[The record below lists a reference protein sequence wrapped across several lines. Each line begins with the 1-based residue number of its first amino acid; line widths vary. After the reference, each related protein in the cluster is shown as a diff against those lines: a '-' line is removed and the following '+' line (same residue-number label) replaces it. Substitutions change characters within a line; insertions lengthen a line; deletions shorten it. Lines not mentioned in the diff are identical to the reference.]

1 MSSLLYFFA
10 SYNIS
15 YFQEN
20 CGIIKVSDPRSQFC
34 RYRGKSQ
41 WWYAHS
47 SESDAE
53 KGGFDMTFTL
63 CHRYTPLPTLTAACL
78 NANLIVSAAGVPR
91 MVKDGAAVVDVGLSR
106 IKNDKGRNVV
116 MGDVMKDVR
125 RVAGEVT
132 PMPGGEGPVMV
143 ACLMYNTFLEA

>member
-1 MSSLLYFFA
+1 MYLCRLYYTSLPHITYLTFKKIVESLKLVTHRA
-10 SYNIS
+10 NSVVIGGSHNGGMPIA
-15 YFQEN
+15 
-20 CGIIKVSDPRSQFC
+20 VML
-34 RYRGKSQ
+34 
-41 WWYAHS
+41 
-47 SESDAE
+47 ESDAE

-78 NANLIVSAAGVPR
+78 NANLIVSAAGVPG

-125 RVAGEVT
+125 RVAGVVT
-132 PMPGGEGPVMV
+132 PFKTN
-143 ACLMYNTFLEA
+143 C